1 MKYLLVGL
9 CIGGLVAILITI
21 ASDERLNARCY
32 KTNMG
37 YTTICHYSDG
47 RVEIYR
53 EEVK

>member
-32 KTNMG
+32 KTNHDL
-37 YTTICHYSDG
+37 TTICVYSDG
-47 RVEIYR
+47 HSEIYR